1 MADKVGTKTG
11 EKTKAG
17 RDVYKT
23 PEGENVSEK
32 SVTIKFGEN
41 AYVNAPSIHNGV
53 QYSEDEIKQMLLDGK
68 IKPTSRH
75 DTLEEALEAAQARSA
90 TLMKEGGMARQMD
103 LFDEGGLMQEGGTVD
118 PVSGND
124 VPIGSTQE
132 EVRDDIPAQLSEGE
146 FVMPADVVRYHGLD
160 KMMALRD
167 EAKIGLA
174 RMEAMGQMGNSEE
187 ATIPDGIPFN
197 MDDLDIEDDNEGPM
211 EMQVGGYVPNQ
222 PAYGQQPYQQ
232 QQQQQPYQQQP
243 YGVYQPQIAGGFS
256 VPSQFAN
263 YAQTVQPAS
272 QFQPFGQPQYT
283 QPGQGGYL
291 PSFYNVPTGTGT
303 EPGYTFGQLMP
314 TIGGVSETR
323 EYRNEAGQS
332 LYIPFIN
339 GEPVYPI
346 PEGYTEYVPEDIAP
360 AEPDQPGTTQ
370 PTDGGDRGGDED
382 VLSDTTAVQTA
393 KAMTTLGFAPAT
405 EVDHAQAFGGHKV
418 FGIQNPELRSATFN
432 QAKYQLAS
440 IMPTSSIASAL
451 ATEFG
456 FMDASYNDM
465 AIAGNLGKKA
475 GLSVMGMT
483 NASQLNTSEQATLV
497 GNVMSAAH
505 SARKKGLDVAKAIE
519 DAIAR
524 PENQAAIRAG
534 AQSAM
539 KDLGF
544 NPAEVN
550 NPAAVEAAA
559 AMYGDIARNLD
570 KDIADATKAGTVT
583 SRDPKTRAKVGVKAG
598 SGFLMSDAALAKVN
612 ALKEQQNRAIA
623 KAKAIAVQDPKAA
636 AAVAVGNIER
646 GDAVRGTPTA
656 GDVARAKDAAAAATS
671 ANVGGYGNY
680 GGYEDDD
687 PGTPGPGTGPSGP
700 SGIGVD
706 ETGPDWGDSNTG
718 NESSSDSSPG
728 MGNTGNDTS
737 GEDSTGGNTG
747 PGSGN
752 DGSDN
757 DGPGSDDGPGTYI
770 CTASYANGI
779 IPRDHFTSLKK
790 YGIMLRRN
798 DPYLMKAYDW
808 FGPKLAAKVKDTGWT
823 AALANLATAYYK
835 ARYTNTLSTK
845 QKIYDKVT
853 QTFVWPTLRL
863 MGWVLTKVNK

>member
-1 MADKVGTKTG
+1 MADRVGTQTG
-11 EKTKAG
+11 EKTTAG

-32 SVTIKFGEN
+32 SVTIKFGDN
-41 AYVNAPSIHNGV
+41 AYVNAPSIHDGV
-53 QYSEDEIKQMLLDGK
+53 QYNEDEIKQMLLDGK

-167 EAKIGLA
+167 EAKMGLA

-197 MDDLDIEDDNEGPM
+197 MDDLDIEDDNESPM

-222 PAYGQQPYQQ
+222 PAYGQQPYQ

-360 AEPDQPGTTQ
+360 AQPDQPGTTQ

-405 EVDHAQAFGGHKV
+405 EVDHAQAFGGHAV
-418 FGIQNPELRSATFN
+418 FGIQNPELRSATFD
-432 QAKYQLAS
+432 QARYQLAS

-483 NASQLNTSEQATLV
+483 NASQLNTKEQATLL

-524 PENQAAIRAG
+524 PENQAAIKAG
-534 AQSAM
+534 AVSAM
-539 KDLGF
+539 AELGYTSDK
-544 NPAEVN
+544 VN
-550 NPAAVEAAA
+550 DPAAVAEAAA
-559 AMYGDIARNLD
+559 RYGDIARNLD

-583 SRDPKTRAKVGVKAG
+583 SRDPKTGAKVGVKAG
-598 SGFLMSDAALAKVN
+598 SGVLMSDAALAKVN
-612 ALKEQQNRAIA
+612 ALKERQNRAIA
-623 KAKAIAVQDPKAA
+623 AAKAIAVQDPRAA

-646 GDAVRGTPTA
+646 GDAVTGTPTA
-656 GDVARAKDAAAAATS
+656 GDVARAQDAAAAATDFS
-671 ANVGGYGNY
+671 DYGDEFGNIPDS
-680 GGYEDDD
+680 E
-687 PGTPGPGTGPSGP
+687 PSG
-700 SGIGVD
+700 
-706 ETGPDWGDSNTG
+706 
-718 NESSSDSSPG
+718 DSSPG
-728 MGNTGNDTS
+728 MGNTGADTS
-737 GEDSTGGNTG
+737 GEDSTGGE
-747 PGSGN
+747 PGGGGT

-823 AALANLATAYYK
+823 ATLANLATAYYK

-853 QTFVWPTLRL
+853 QTLVWPTLRL
-863 MGWVLTKVNK
+863 MGWVLTKVSK